1 MPKKMITVQSPGD
14 VPTFE
19 TEAEEAEF
27 WATHEMGDAMFD
39 RAEGD
44 PEAQALMDALPTRP
58 RKSNPVSLRLGVD
71 LERRLRRLA
80 EVKGTT
86 YQTLLKEF
94 VLERVYEEEKR
105 HHLL

>member
-1 MPKKMITVQSPGD
+1 MPEDLIIVNDPSEIPA
-14 VPTFE
+14 FE

-27 WATHEMGDAMFD
+27 WATHAMGDAMFD

-44 PEAQALMDALPTRP
+44 PETQAFLRTLPTRP
-58 RKSNPVSLRLGVD
+58 RRSNPVSLRLGVD

-80 EVKGTT
+80 EVKGTP

>member
-1 MPKKMITVQSPGD
+1 MSDPEIITDMSQ
-14 VPTFE
+14 VPTFAS
-19 TEAEEAEF
+19 EAEEAEF
-27 WATHEMGDAMFD
+27 WASHALASPLLSPGN
-39 RAEGD
+39 AEPD
-44 PEAQALMDALPTRP
+44 LLPSTRP
-58 RKSNPVSLRLGVD
+58 RKSSPISLRLGVD
-71 LERRLRRLA
+71 LERRLRKLA